1 MGSRGHLEVGCRGQR
16 CSETTPSDSLNSAAT
31 GPQRQHHVIPSVT
44 AEEAAAQ
51 RGGMS
56 WPRSNQDLN
65 LGWLYVMTFQFSSC
79 LFYLLDACQ
88 KQGQA
93 KQPGFRGE
101 KPTGVTAQKVR
112 GAMRGRVP
120 DLDFAEGNA
129 FPQRLL
135 SDDPESS
142 REGLKPTGTMGEAHG
157 PGDTSAWPQSRT

>member
-1 MGSRGHLEVGCRGQR
+1 
-16 CSETTPSDSLNSAAT
+16 
-31 GPQRQHHVIPSVT
+31 
-44 AEEAAAQ
+44 
-51 RGGMS
+51 MS

-79 LFYLLDACQ
+79 LFYLSDACQ

-101 KPTGVTAQKVR
+101 KPTGVPAQEVR

-120 DLDFAEGNA
+120 DLDFAERSA

-142 REGLKPTGTMGEAHG
+142 REGLKPTGTMREAHG
-157 PGDTSAWPQSRT
+157 TWGHVSLATKQNLRNDD